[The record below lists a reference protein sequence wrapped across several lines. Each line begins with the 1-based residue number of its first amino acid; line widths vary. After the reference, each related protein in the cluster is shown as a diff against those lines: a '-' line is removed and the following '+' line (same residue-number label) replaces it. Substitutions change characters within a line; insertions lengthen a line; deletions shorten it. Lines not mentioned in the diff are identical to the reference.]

1 MAENKNI
8 LSQFDNND
16 KFSPELVF
24 LVDFMSNELY
34 SELPVLVM
42 DIDYFI
48 LSILNSRASYSY
60 GLFKNYFDEKI
71 LNKIHDS
78 YWQVV
83 SSKALAAVKPGRK
96 IQITSELKK
105 LGNLGY
111 LEMEKM
117 KGDSITSAHMI
128 LALLSD
134 ATEDKIFKKIMEN
147 YKLDYDRF
155 RILIA
160 EDGIT

>member
-71 LNKIHDS
+71 LNKI
-78 YWQVV
+78 
-83 SSKALAAVKPGRK
+83 P
-96 IQITSELKK
+96 
-105 LGNLGY
+105 
-111 LEMEKM
+111 
-117 KGDSITSAHMI
+117 
-128 LALLSD
+128 
-134 ATEDKIFKKIMEN
+134 F
-147 YKLDYDRF
+147 
-155 RILIA
+155 
-160 EDGIT
+160 